1 MRGSNGWTQ
10 DNNGMP
16 MQGGGNSGNPFSGNT
31 QGNVNNGYQSQVNNQ
46 NMNTNSSYQQSEP
59 EAQILTREMY
69 TDPYRNSMPQ
79 QGSVRQPRVNNG
91 GNQQRPQGNV
101 GGNQQNANMQNRS
114 VQGNYPQRNVQ
125 TGGVG
130 NGNQQRPTQ
139 NRNYQGNQDYQDSS
153 ANKSKTGLCVLLSV
167 ICTLLAIIVILV
179 VMSKFGYV
187 QFGKEVKVP
196 EKSTESRVDEDW
208 EMTSEYSWNTT
219 ESTPST
225 EFTETDTES
234 STIVTESSTIVTETT
249 TTAPTEENKT
259 EESSES
265 NNSSSM
271 GNVGTGTITLP
282 DGFTY
287 SQVDVGSNDIVC
299 YSASD
304 ESGNN
309 SITLMSIANDNIK
322 TYTDGVVK
330 QMESYTDKEII
341 KSSGK
346 CGSYDA
352 TVVSSYLTQYKK
364 YMKVYIFTTDK
375 DEYIHYVAIE
385 SPQKDSSDG
394 SWSILSLEDYV
405 NTYK

>member
-59 EAQILTREMY
+59 EAQVLTREMY

-79 QGSVRQPRVNNG
+79 QGSVRQPRVNTG
-91 GNQQRPQGNV
+91 GNQQRPQVGMGN
-101 GGNQQNANMQNRS
+101 NQQTANMQNRS
-114 VQGNYPQRNVQ
+114 MQGNYPQRNVQ

-130 NGNQQRPTQ
+130 NGNQQRPMQ
-139 NRNYQGNQDYQDSS
+139 NRSYQGNQGS
-153 ANKSKTGLCVLLSV
+153 NTNNSKIGLCVLLSV

-187 QFGKEVKVP
+187 QFGKEVKVS
-196 EKSTESRVDEDW
+196 EKSTESRVDD
-208 EMTSEYSWNTT
+208 EMTSEYSWSTT
-219 ESTPST
+219 ESTTST

-234 STIVTESSTIVTETT
+234 STIVTETT
-249 TTAPTEENKT
+249 TTAPTTEENKT
-259 EESSES
+259 EKSSEVNS
-265 NNSSSM
+265 SSSM

-282 DGFTY
+282 DDFTS
-287 SQVDVGSNDIVC
+287 SQVDVGSSDIVC

-330 QMESYTDKEII
+330 QMESYTDKEIT

-405 NTYK
+405 KTYK

>member
-16 MQGGGNSGNPFSGNT
+16 MQGGGNNGNPFNNP
-31 QGNVNNGYQSQVNNQ
+31 QGSVNNGYQSQVNNQ

-59 EAQILTREMY
+59 EAQVLTREMY

-91 GNQQRPQGNV
+91 GNQQRPQGDV

-114 VQGNYPQRNVQ
+114 MQGNYSQRNVQ

-130 NGNQQRPTQ
+130 SGNQQRLMQ
-139 NRNYQGNQDYQDSS
+139 NRSYQGNQGS
-153 ANKSKTGLCVLLSV
+153 NTNNSKTGLCVLLSV
-167 ICTLLAIIVILV
+167 ICTLLAVIVILV
-179 VMSKFGYV
+179 VMSKFGFV
-187 QFGKEVKVP
+187 QFGREVKVP
-196 EKSTESRVDEDW
+196 EKSTESRVDEG
-208 EMTSEYSWNTT
+208 MTSEYSWSTT

-234 STIVTESSTIVTETT
+234 STIVTETT
-249 TTAPTEENKT
+249 TTAPTEEDKT

-271 GNVGTGTITLP
+271 GNIGTGTITLP
-282 DGFTY
+282 DGFTS
-287 SQVDVGSNDIVC
+287 SQVDVGSSDIVC

-309 SITLMSIANDNIK
+309 SITLMSVANDNIK

-330 QMESYTDKEII
+330 QMESYTDKEIT

-385 SPQKDSSDG
+385 SPQKESSDG
-394 SWSILSLEDYV
+394 SWSISSLEDYV
-405 NTYK
+405 KTYK

>member
-16 MQGGGNSGNPFSGNT
+16 MQGGGNNGNPFNNP
-31 QGNVNNGYQSQVNNQ
+31 QGNVNNGYQNQVNNQ

-59 EAQILTREMY
+59 EAQVLTREMY

-91 GNQQRPQGNV
+91 GNQQRPQGDV
-101 GGNQQNANMQNRS
+101 GGNQQNVNMQNRRM
-114 VQGNYPQRNVQ
+114 QGNYPQRNVQ

-130 NGNQQRPTQ
+130 NGNQQRPMQ
-139 NRNYQGNQDYQDSS
+139 NRNYQGDQDHQDSG
-153 ANKSKTGLCVLLSV
+153 ANNGKIGLCVLLSV
-167 ICTLLAIIVILV
+167 ICTLLAVIVILV
-179 VMSKFGYV
+179 VMSKFDYV

-196 EKSTESRVDEDW
+196 EKSTESRVDD
-208 EMTSEYSWNTT
+208 EMTSEYSWSTT
-219 ESTPST
+219 ESIPST

-234 STIVTESSTIVTETT
+234 STIVTETT
-249 TTAPTEENKT
+249 TTAPTTEENKT
-259 EESSES
+259 EKSSES

-282 DGFTY
+282 DGFTS
-287 SQVDVGSNDIVC
+287 SQVDVGNSDIVC

-330 QMESYTDKEII
+330 QMESYTDKEIT

-405 NTYK
+405 KTYK

>member
-16 MQGGGNSGNPFSGNT
+16 MHGGGNNGNPFNNQ

-46 NMNTNSSYQQSEP
+46 NMNTNNSYQQSEP
-59 EAQILTREMY
+59 EAQVLTREMY

-91 GNQQRPQGNV
+91 GNRQRPQGDM
-101 GGNQQNANMQNRS
+101 GGNPQNVNMQNRS
-114 VQGNYPQRNVQ
+114 MQGNYSQRNVQ

-130 NGNQQRPTQ
+130 NENQQRPMQ
-139 NRNYQGNQDYQDSS
+139 NRNYQGNQDYQDSD

-167 ICTLLAIIVILV
+167 ICTLLAVIVILV
-179 VMSKFGYV
+179 VMSKLGYV

-196 EKSTESRVDEDW
+196 EKSTESRVDKNQDAP
-208 EMTSEYSWNTT
+208 SEYSWSTT
-219 ESTPST
+219 ESISST
-225 EFTETDTES
+225 EFTETD
-234 STIVTESSTIVTETT
+234 TESSTIVTETT

-259 EESSES
+259 EKSSEV
-265 NNSSSM
+265 NNSSAM

-282 DGFTY
+282 DGFTS
-287 SQVDVGSNDIVC
+287 SQVDVGSSDIVC

-304 ESGNN
+304 GSGNN

-330 QMESYTDKEII
+330 QMESYTDKEIT

-405 NTYK
+405 KTYK

>member
-10 DNNGMP
+10 DNNGMS
-16 MQGGGNSGNPFSGNT
+16 MQGGGNGGNPFNNP
-31 QGNVNNGYQSQVNNQ
+31 QGNVNNGYQNQVNNQ
-46 NMNTNSSYQQSEP
+46 NMNINSSYQQSEP
-59 EAQILTREMY
+59 EAQVLTREMY

-79 QGSVRQPRVNNG
+79 QGSIRQPRVNNG
-91 GNQQRPQGNV
+91 GNQQRPQVGMGN
-101 GGNQQNANMQNRS
+101 NQQTANIQNRS
-114 VQGNYPQRNVQ
+114 MQGNYSQRNVQ

-130 NGNQQRPTQ
+130 SGNQQRLMQ
-139 NRNYQGNQDYQDSS
+139 NRSYQGYQDSGV
-153 ANKSKTGLCVLLSV
+153 NKSKTGLCVLLSV
-167 ICTLLAIIVILV
+167 ICTLLAIIVILI
-179 VMSKFGYV
+179 VMSKLGYV

-196 EKSTESRVDEDW
+196 EKSTESRVDEDE

-219 ESTPST
+219 ESTPIT
-225 EFTETDTES
+225 EFTETD
-234 STIVTESSTIVTETT
+234 TESSTIVTETT
-249 TTAPTEENKT
+249 TTAPTEEDKT

-271 GNVGTGTITLP
+271 GNVGTGTIMLP
-282 DGFTY
+282 DGFTS
-287 SQVDVGSNDIVC
+287 SQVDVGSSDIVC

-330 QMESYTDKEII
+330 QMESYTDKEIT

-405 NTYK
+405 KTYK

>member
-16 MQGGGNSGNPFSGNT
+16 MQGGGNTGNPFNNS
-31 QGNVNNGYQSQVNNQ
+31 QGNANNEYQSQVNNQ
-46 NMNTNSSYQQSEP
+46 SMGTNSSYQQSEP
-59 EAQILTREMY
+59 EAQVLTREMY

-101 GGNQQNANMQNRS
+101 GGNQQNVNMQSRNT
-114 VQGNYPQRNVQ
+114 QGNYSQRNVQ
-125 TGGVG
+125 MSGVD
-130 NGNQQRPTQ
+130 NGNQQRPMQ
-139 NRNYQGNQDYQDSS
+139 NRSYQGNQDYQDSG

-179 VMSKFGYV
+179 VMNKLGYV

-196 EKSTESRVDEDW
+196 EKSTESRVDEGAG
-208 EMTSEYSWNTT
+208 MTSEYSWSTT

-234 STIVTESSTIVTETT
+234 STIVTETT
-249 TTAPTEENKT
+249 TTAPTEEDKT

-265 NNSSSM
+265 NNNSSM
-271 GNVGTGTITLP
+271 GNVGTGIITLP
-282 DGFTY
+282 DGFT
-287 SQVDVGSNDIVC
+287 SSWVDVGSSDIVC

-330 QMESYTDKEII
+330 QMESYTDKEIT

-405 NTYK
+405 KTYK

>member
-16 MQGGGNSGNPFSGNT
+16 MQGGGNNGNPFNNP
-31 QGNVNNGYQSQVNNQ
+31 QGSVNNGYQNQANNQ

-59 EAQILTREMY
+59 EAQVLTREMY

-91 GNQQRPQGNV
+91 GNQQRPQGDMS
-101 GGNQQNANMQNRS
+101 GNQQNANMQNRS
-114 VQGNYPQRNVQ
+114 MQGSYSHRNVQ

-130 NGNQQRPTQ
+130 SGNQQRPMQ
-139 NRNYQGNQDYQDSS
+139 NRSYQGNQGS
-153 ANKSKTGLCVLLSV
+153 NTNNSKTGLCVLLSV
-167 ICTLLAIIVILV
+167 ICTLLAVIVILV
-179 VMSKFGYV
+179 VMSKFGFV

-196 EKSTESRVDEDW
+196 EKSTESRVDE
-208 EMTSEYSWNTT
+208 EMTSEYSWSTT

-225 EFTETDTES
+225 EFTETDTD
-234 STIVTESSTIVTETT
+234 TESSTIVTETT
-249 TTAPTEENKT
+249 TTAPIEENKT

-265 NNSSSM
+265 NNGSTM

-282 DGFTY
+282 DGFTS
-287 SQVDVGSNDIVC
+287 SQVDVGNSDIVC

-304 ESGNN
+304 DSGNN

-322 TYTDGVVK
+322 TYTDGVIK
-330 QMESYTDKEII
+330 QIESYTDKEIN

-352 TVVSSYLTQYKK
+352 TVLSSYLTQYKK
-364 YMKVYIFTTDK
+364 YMEVYIFTTDK

-405 NTYK
+405 KTYK

>member
-16 MQGGGNSGNPFSGNT
+16 MQGGGNGGNPFSGNT

-59 EAQILTREMY
+59 EAQVLTREMY

-79 QGSVRQPRVNNG
+79 QGSVRQPRVNTG
-91 GNQQRPQGNV
+91 GNQQRPQVGMGN
-101 GGNQQNANMQNRS
+101 NQQTANMQNRS
-114 VQGNYPQRNVQ
+114 MQGNYPQRNVQ

-130 NGNQQRPTQ
+130 NENQQRPMQ
-139 NRNYQGNQDYQDSS
+139 NRSYQGNQDSG

-167 ICTLLAIIVILV
+167 ICTLLAIIVILI

-196 EKSTESRVDEDW
+196 EKSTESRVDEDE
-208 EMTSEYSWNTT
+208 EMTSEYSWSTT

-234 STIVTESSTIVTETT
+234 STIVTETT
-249 TTAPTEENKT
+249 TTAPTEEDKT

-265 NNSSSM
+265 NSSSAM

-282 DGFTY
+282 DGFTS
-287 SQVDVGSNDIVC
+287 SQVDVGSSDIVC

-330 QMESYTDKEII
+330 QMESYTDKEIT

-385 SPQKDSSDG
+385 SPQKESSDG

-405 NTYK
+405 KTYK

>member
-16 MQGGGNSGNPFSGNT
+16 MQRVGNNGNPFNNQ
-31 QGNVNNGYQSQVNNQ
+31 QGNVNNGYQNQVNNQ
-46 NMNTNSSYQQSEP
+46 NMNTDNSYQQSEP
-59 EAQILTREMY
+59 EAQVLTREMY

-79 QGSVRQPRVNNG
+79 HGSVRQPRVNNG

-114 VQGNYPQRNVQ
+114 MQSNYPQRNVQ

-130 NGNQQRPTQ
+130 NGNQQRPVQ
-139 NRNYQGNQDYQDSS
+139 NRNYQGNQDHQDSG
-153 ANKSKTGLCVLLSV
+153 ANNGKTGLCVLLSV

-187 QFGKEVKVP
+187 QFGKEVKVS
-196 EKSTESRVDEDW
+196 EKSTESRVDKNQDAP
-208 EMTSEYSWNTT
+208 SEYSWSTT

-234 STIVTESSTIVTETT
+234 STIVTETT
-249 TTAPTEENKT
+249 TTAPTTEENKT
-259 EESSES
+259 EESSEV
-265 NNSSSM
+265 NNSSAM

-282 DGFTY
+282 DGFTS
-287 SQVDVGSNDIVC
+287 SQVDVGSSDIVC

-330 QMESYTDKEII
+330 QMESYTDKEIT

-405 NTYK
+405 KTYK

>member
-16 MQGGGNSGNPFSGNT
+16 MQGGGNNGNPFNNQ
-31 QGNVNNGYQSQVNNQ
+31 QGNANNGYQSQVNNQ
-46 NMNTNSSYQQSEP
+46 NMNTNNSYQQSEP
-59 EAQILTREMY
+59 EAQVLTREMY

-91 GNQQRPQGNV
+91 GNRQRPQGDM
-101 GGNQQNANMQNRS
+101 GGNPQNVNMQNRS
-114 VQGNYPQRNVQ
+114 MQGNYSQRNVQ

-130 NGNQQRPTQ
+130 NENQQRPMQ
-139 NRNYQGNQDYQDSS
+139 NRSYQGNQCQG

-167 ICTLLAIIVILV
+167 ICTLLAVIVILV
-179 VMSKFGYV
+179 VMSKLGYV

-196 EKSTESRVDEDW
+196 EKSTESRVDKNQDAP
-208 EMTSEYSWNTT
+208 SEYSWSTT
-219 ESTPST
+219 ESTSST

-234 STIVTESSTIVTETT
+234 STIVTETT
-249 TTAPTEENKT
+249 TTAPTTEENKT
-259 EESSES
+259 EKSSEA
-265 NNSSSM
+265 NNSSAM

-282 DGFTY
+282 DGFTS
-287 SQVDVGSNDIVC
+287 SQVDVGSSDIVC

-330 QMESYTDKEII
+330 QMESYTDKEIT

-405 NTYK
+405 KTYK

>member
-1 MRGSNGWTQ
+1 
-10 DNNGMP
+10 
-16 MQGGGNSGNPFSGNT
+16 
-31 QGNVNNGYQSQVNNQ
+31 
-46 NMNTNSSYQQSEP
+46 
-59 EAQILTREMY
+59 
-69 TDPYRNSMPQ
+69 MPQ
-79 QGSVRQPRVNNG
+79 QGSVRQPKVNNG
-91 GNQQRPQGNV
+91 GNQQRPQGDMGV
-101 GGNQQNANMQNRS
+101 NQQNANMQNRNM
-114 VQGNYPQRNVQ
+114 QGNYPQRNVQ
-125 TGGVG
+125 TCGVG
-130 NGNQQRPTQ
+130 NGNQQRPMQ
-139 NRNYQGNQDYQDSS
+139 NRSYQGNQDYQDSG

-167 ICTLLAIIVILV
+167 ICTLLAVIVILV
-179 VMSKFGYV
+179 VMSKLGYA

-196 EKSTESRVDEDW
+196 EKSTESRVDKNQDVP
-208 EMTSEYSWNTT
+208 SEYSWSTT

-234 STIVTESSTIVTETT
+234 STIVTETT
-249 TTAPTEENKT
+249 TTAPTEEDKT

-282 DGFTY
+282 DGFTS
-287 SQVDVGSNDIVC
+287 SQVDVGSDDIVC

-309 SITLMSIANDNIK
+309 SITIMSIANENLK
-322 TYTDGVVK
+322 TYTDSVIK
-330 QMESYTDKEII
+330 QIESYTDRDITKGT
-341 KSSGK
+341 GK

-385 SPQKDSSDG
+385 SPQKESSDG

-405 NTYK
+405 KTYK

>member
-10 DNNGMP
+10 DNGGMP
-16 MQGGGNSGNPFSGNT
+16 TQGGGNNGNPFNN
-31 QGNVNNGYQSQVNNQ
+31 QQDNANNGYQNQVNNQ

-59 EAQILTREMY
+59 EAQVLTREMY

-79 QGSVRQPRVNNG
+79 QGSVRQPRVNKG
-91 GNQQRPQGNV
+91 GNQQRPQDDIGV
-101 GGNQQNANMQNRS
+101 NQQNANMQNRNM
-114 VQGNYPQRNVQ
+114 QGNYPQRNVQ

-130 NGNQQRPTQ
+130 NVNQQRSMQ
-139 NRNYQGNQDYQDSS
+139 NRSYQGNQDYQDSG

-167 ICTLLAIIVILV
+167 ICTLLAVIVILV
-179 VMSKFGYV
+179 VMSKLGYA

-196 EKSTESRVDEDW
+196 EKSTESRVDKNQDAP
-208 EMTSEYSWNTT
+208 SEYSWNTT
-219 ESTPST
+219 EYTPST

-234 STIVTESSTIVTETT
+234 STIVTETT
-249 TTAPTEENKT
+249 TTASTEENKT
-259 EESSES
+259 EESTES
-265 NNSSSM
+265 SNGSAM

-282 DGFTY
+282 DGFTS
-287 SQVDVGSNDIVC
+287 SQVDVGSSDIVC

-304 ESGNN
+304 DSGNN

-330 QMESYTDKEII
+330 QMESYTDKEIT

-352 TVVSSYLTQYKK
+352 IVVSSYLTQYKK
-364 YMKVYIFTTDK
+364 YMEVYIFTTDK

-394 SWSILSLEDYV
+394 SWSISSLEDYV
-405 NTYK
+405 KTYK

>member
-10 DNNGMP
+10 DNNGIP
-16 MQGGGNSGNPFSGNT
+16 MQGGGNNGNPFNNP
-31 QGNVNNGYQSQVNNQ
+31 QGNANNGYQSQVNNQ

-59 EAQILTREMY
+59 EAQVLTREMY

-91 GNQQRPQGNV
+91 VNQQRPQGNV
-101 GGNQQNANMQNRS
+101 GSNQQNDNMQNRNM
-114 VQGNYPQRNVQ
+114 QGNYPQRNVQ

-130 NGNQQRPTQ
+130 NGNQQRPMQ
-139 NRNYQGNQDYQDSS
+139 NRSYQGNQDHQDSGT
-153 ANKSKTGLCVLLSV
+153 NKSKTGLCVLLSV
-167 ICTLLAIIVILV
+167 ICTLLAVIVILV
-179 VMSKFGYV
+179 VMGKLGYA

-196 EKSTESRVDEDW
+196 EKSTESRVDKNQDVP
-208 EMTSEYSWNTT
+208 SEYSWSTT

-234 STIVTESSTIVTETT
+234 STIVTETT
-249 TTAPTEENKT
+249 TTAPTTEENKT
-259 EESSES
+259 EKSSEA
-265 NNSSSM
+265 NNSSAM

-282 DGFTY
+282 DGFTS
-287 SQVDVGSNDIVC
+287 SQVDVGSSDIVC

-304 ESGNN
+304 GSGNN

-330 QMESYTDKEII
+330 QMESYTDKEIT

-405 NTYK
+405 KTYK

>member
-16 MQGGGNSGNPFSGNT
+16 IQGGGNNGNPFNNP
-31 QGNVNNGYQSQVNNQ
+31 QGNVSNGYQNQANNQ
-46 NMNTNSSYQQSEP
+46 NMNTNSSYQQLEP
-59 EAQILTREMY
+59 EAQVLTREMY
-69 TDPYRNSMPQ
+69 TDPYRNSIPQ
-79 QGSVRQPRVNNG
+79 QGSVRQPRVNNS
-91 GNQQRPQGNV
+91 GNQQRPQVGMGN
-101 GGNQQNANMQNRS
+101 NQQTANMQNRNI
-114 VQGNYPQRNVQ
+114 QGNYPQRNVQ

-130 NGNQQRPTQ
+130 NGNQQRLMQ
-139 NRNYQGNQDYQDSS
+139 NRSYQGNQDSGV
-153 ANKSKTGLCVLLSV
+153 NKSKTGLCVLLSV
-167 ICTLLAIIVILV
+167 ICTLLAIIVILI
-179 VMSKFGYV
+179 VMSKLGYV

-196 EKSTESRVDEDW
+196 EKSTESRVDEDE

-219 ESTPST
+219 ESTPIT

-234 STIVTESSTIVTETT
+234 STIVTETT
-249 TTAPTEENKT
+249 TTAPTTEENKT

-265 NNSSSM
+265 DNSSSM

-287 SQVDVGSNDIVC
+287 SQVDVGSSDIVC

-330 QMESYTDKEII
+330 QMESYTDKEIT

-405 NTYK
+405 KTYK